1 MANPVPLSEQVQ
13 LLIRHLKSRPVTN
26 GGDTSLDKIL
36 DWIRDVPPGGRP
48 PELLILVKE
57 KFKLDDKQLESRL
70 APRARIPD
78 FDTLVPT
85 SGWIRDYVEF
95 TRATE
100 PPTVFHFFAGMV
112 AVGAA
117 MQRNVYVRKGHYSVY
132 PNLCVV
138 LVAPSG
144 KCRKT
149 SACNISVD
157 LVRSYGGQIIADKAT
172 PEALVEAFREKE
184 TACGLLY
191 APELAVFLGK
201 QKYQEGMI
209 PMLTSLFDAPREWS
223 SLTIGRGELKLQNVA
238 LSFLGASTLDWI
250 QTAIPRDAFGGGF
263 MSRLLFVVQEDTPR
277 SFPIPPPPDEKLKQS
292 LRSRLIDLTR
302 SRGEVPFY
310 DGNPTTRAWYEDW
323 YNGKHG
329 AGNEE
334 RQFAGYSERKPDHMI
349 RLAMILAASEVG
361 DSRLMNEHHLKQSL
375 KILDWLELWLPATFE
390 QMSQSNVGE
399 DHARMLKQ
407 VRNHGGTLEHS
418 KWLRLNSNKMDS
430 RMFRERIDTMRQA
443 KLIEYD
449 PKTKSYFLT
458 PEGWK

>member
-1 MANPVPLSEQVQ
+1 
-13 LLIRHLKSRPVTN
+13 
-26 GGDTSLDKIL
+26 
-36 DWIRDVPPGGRP
+36 
-48 PELLILVKE
+48 
-57 KFKLDDKQLESRL
+57 
-70 APRARIPD
+70 
-78 FDTLVPT
+78 
-85 SGWIRDYVEF
+85 
-95 TRATE
+95 
-100 PPTVFHFFAGMV
+100 
-112 AVGAA
+112 

-149 SACNISVD
+149 SACNISVG
-157 LVRSYGGQIIADKAT
+157 LVRSFGGQVIADKAT
-172 PEALVEAFREKE
+172 PEALVEAFRERE

-209 PMLTSLFDAPREWS
+209 PMLTSLFDAPAEWS
-223 SLTIGRGELKLQNVA
+223 SLTIGRGELKLNNVA

-277 SFPIPPPPDEKLKQS
+277 SFPIPPPPDELLKAKL
-292 LRSRLIDLTR
+292 RNGLIALTR
-302 SRGEVPFY
+302 ARGEVPFY
-310 DGNPTTRAWYEDW
+310 TGNADTRAWYEEW
-323 YNGKHG
+323 YNSKHG

-349 RLAMILAASEVG
+349 RLAMILAASEHG
-361 DSRLMNEHHLKQSL
+361 DPQKLNVHHLKQAL
-375 KILDWLELWLPATFE
+375 RILEWLELWLPATFE
-390 QMSQSNVGE
+390 QLTQSNIGE

-407 VRNHGGTLEHS
+407 VKNHGGTLEHS

-430 RMFRERIDTMRQA
+430 RMFRERVDTMRQA

-449 PKTKSYFLT
+449 QKTKSYFLT